1 MCCICI
7 KNDENDHGMRIQY
20 DKNMIKTG
28 SQKEDIMK
36 ELMEDIKEALYEI
49 IRDIENFIMNKE
61 EKEI

>member
-1 MCCICI
+1 
-7 KNDENDHGMRIQY
+7 
-20 DKNMIKTG
+20 
-28 SQKEDIMK
+28 MK